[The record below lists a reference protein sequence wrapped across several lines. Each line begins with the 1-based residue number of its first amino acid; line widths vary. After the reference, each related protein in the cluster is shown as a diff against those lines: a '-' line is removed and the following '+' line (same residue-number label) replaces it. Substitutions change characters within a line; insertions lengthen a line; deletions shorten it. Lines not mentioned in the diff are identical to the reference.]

1 MLTNR
6 SVALAIVL
14 MGLAGGRTL
23 AATCHLT
30 VQGASILDDEDCTVS
45 KARGSTKVI
54 VGSYGTILIRGSAMS
69 VQIADPQSTG
79 RRYSRRHVS
88 LGEVIMSDNS
98 DEKTCYFGQKA
109 TLCVEQ

>member
-1 MLTNR
+1 MLTSR
-6 SVALAIVL
+6 SVAIAIVL

-45 KARGSTKVI
+45 KARGSTKVF
-54 VGSYGTILIRGSAMS
+54 VAQYGTILVRGSAMS
-69 VQIADPQSTG
+69 VQIAGPQSTS
-79 RRYSRRHVS
+79 RRYRRRHVS
-88 LGEVIMSDNS
+88 LGQVLISDDS
-98 DEKTCYFGQKA
+98 DEKSCYFGQKA

>member
-1 MLTNR
+1 MLTSR

-54 VGSYGTILIRGSAMS
+54 VGPYGTILIRGSAMS
-69 VQIADPQSTG
+69 VQIAGPHAMT
-79 RRYSRRHVS
+79 RRYRRRHVS
-88 LGEVIMSDNS
+88 LGQVVTSDDS